1 MTFSDSPEQVAVRRI
16 ELGAIGIKADR
27 PRALRPDAVEE
38 LMASMKINGL
48 LQPIVLRPAETTGY
62 WLVAGLHRLEAA
74 RKLQWE
80 SIAATIFDGMDA
92 DQAEL
97 AEIDE
102 NLIRADLS
110 PIERGLH
117 VARRKELYERRH
129 PETRKGATGV
139 GRKKSQ
145 IATSN
150 EQADSF
156 IDDTA
161 KKTGKHRATIARDV
175 ARGNLDGIEAAIRTS
190 LDKVDELDAL
200 GKLSKED
207 QRDLIDRAKA
217 GEKVSAKAAL
227 KKHERKKREHD
238 LASKILALPQKKYG
252 LILADPEW
260 RFEPWSRH
268 TGLDRAAD
276 NHYSTSCT
284 EVIAARDVQSIAA
297 DDCVLFLWATG
308 PMLPHALLIMA
319 TWGFNYKSH
328 YVWGK
333 DKVGTGFWNRE
344 KHELLLIGTRG
355 NVPCPAPG
363 TQRDSLIMAPR
374 GRHSPECFLDMIEQY
389 FPRTESPRRPAAR
402 VGCLGQ
408 RSGCAR

>member
-1 MTFSDSPEQVAVRRI
+1 MIRAGRPPAIQNGSNPMTFSDSPEQVAVRRI
-16 ELGAIGIKADR
+16 ELGAIGINADR

-80 SIAATIFDGMDA
+80 SIAATIFHGMDA

-200 GKLSKED
+200 GKLGKLSKEG

-227 KKHERKKREHD
+227 KKH
-238 LASKILALPQKKYG
+238 
-252 LILADPEW
+252 
-260 RFEPWSRH
+260 
-268 TGLDRAAD
+268 
-276 NHYSTSCT
+276 
-284 EVIAARDVQSIAA
+284 
-297 DDCVLFLWATG
+297 
-308 PMLPHALLIMA
+308 
-319 TWGFNYKSH
+319 
-328 YVWGK
+328 
-333 DKVGTGFWNRE
+333 
-344 KHELLLIGTRG
+344 
-355 NVPCPAPG
+355 
-363 TQRDSLIMAPR
+363 
-374 GRHSPECFLDMIEQY
+374 
-389 FPRTESPRRPAAR
+389 
-402 VGCLGQ
+402 
-408 RSGCAR
+408 